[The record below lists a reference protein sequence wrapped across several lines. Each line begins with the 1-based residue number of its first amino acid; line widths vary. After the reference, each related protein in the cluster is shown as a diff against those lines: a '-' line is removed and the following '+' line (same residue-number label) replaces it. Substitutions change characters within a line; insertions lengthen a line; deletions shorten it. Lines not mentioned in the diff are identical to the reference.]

1 VTKRLIDLV
10 LAAAVLIVTVPVLL
24 IAAVAIKLQDRG
36 SVLYT
41 QERIGK
47 DGRRFRIYK
56 LRTMVPDAEHLQAQ
70 LVGVNGREGPLF
82 KASRD
87 PRVTRLG
94 RLLRLMSLDE
104 LPQLINVLKGEMSL
118 VGPRPALPS
127 EVERFDDDLLRRL
140 TAPPGISGL
149 WQVKARED
157 PSFDSY
163 RRLDLQYV
171 DNWSVRL
178 DLTIIVLT
186 VLVVLGRP
194 VKRAVRSLPDTGEPS
209 APAAAILD

>member
-82 KASRD
+82 KANRD